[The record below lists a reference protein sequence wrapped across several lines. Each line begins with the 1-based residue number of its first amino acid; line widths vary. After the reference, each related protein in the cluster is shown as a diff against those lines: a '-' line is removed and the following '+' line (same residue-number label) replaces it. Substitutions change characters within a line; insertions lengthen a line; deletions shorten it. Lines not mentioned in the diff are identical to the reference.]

1 MHGIRCSQNKM
12 MATQQSRLLLLI
24 PTLIFSAFHFEIT
37 SAFDCPNSK
46 TAPLVVK
53 RKRFYDSSTDEYV
66 PIKGIAYYPR
76 PNEGPLSDGNSIDF
90 YTDEFSSRWTE
101 DIRNMKDLGINAV
114 RLYAVDP
121 SANHDSFMCALSE
134 AGIYVVLGLGADCEG
149 CAIGAW
155 VGVDAEPPSCYSS
168 SLKERGRFVIRSFS
182 KYDNLMAFSAGN
194 EVSIYADDGAGG
206 PREANVPCQKKFLRD
221 MREYVTGC
229 TWSSDS
235 AVLPRK
241 VPIGVVNWDGNS
253 QSFEQ
258 HYYYNCRTN
267 PNDPLENAEWFALNS
282 YRHCDGSA
290 TSIEDLNGWLALQ
303 ADFREA
309 NFPGPVLLGEYGCRE
324 QGFPEKDGFETQRT
338 WLQTDA
344 LYTPEYSDV
353 FAGGFVFEYSTER
366 KKVDANLQFLADRQ
380 GLDEPTS
387 EWPYDKFAKV
397 NYGIGYFGPSDCQHN
412 ATTNANL
419 CEYSKYPEW
428 DDLAKAYARSD
439 EQTVRA
445 QSPGTIPKCPDRF
458 PPLSF
463 FDWPTDEGDDPELD
477 YCLELKNKVLETG
490 SPTDPATDAP
500 TALPTEQ
507 PSASTNDDI
516 FTFRTDAPTTSTAK
530 DVTTSL
536 PSETP
541 SISTTDAFTTA
552 RPMVS
557 PTVSPTVSTA
567 GASSYPTMEDF
578 TTAPTTSISSFRPT
592 DDQNAQCFF
601 HSQCA
606 AVNLTGTCCPTSD
619 GVVLGC
625 CDNFLEETDENAES
639 SANTTVVYYFFIAI
653 YALTVLF
660 LSL

>member
-1 MHGIRCSQNKM
+1 MGVGAVANADAERMHG
-12 MATQQSRLLLLI
+12 
-24 PTLIFSAFHFEIT
+24 SAQCR
-37 SAFDCPNSK
+37 SCNP
-46 TAPLVVK
+46 
-53 RKRFYDSSTDEYV
+53 RKR
-66 PIKGIAYYPR
+66 
-76 PNEGPLSDGNSIDF
+76 
-90 YTDEFSSRWTE
+90 
-101 DIRNMKDLGINAV
+101 
-114 RLYAVDP
+114 
-121 SANHDSFMCALSE
+121 
-134 AGIYVVLGLGADCEG
+134 
-149 CAIGAW
+149 
-155 VGVDAEPPSCYSS
+155 
-168 SLKERGRFVIRSFS
+168 S
-182 KYDNLMAFSAGN
+182 K
-194 EVSIYADDGAGG
+194 
-206 PREANVPCQKKFLRD
+206 
-221 MREYVTGC
+221 
-229 TWSSDS
+229 SSD
-235 AVLPRK
+235 VL
-241 VPIGVVNWDGNS
+241 VFVSTSLIYSFICNIWYSVVNWDGNS

-258 HYYYNCRTN
+258 HHYYNCRTN

-592 DDQNAQCFF
+592 DDQNAQCFY